1 MNETEGVQQRPSPA
15 GMAVGWV
22 IAALLIFLA
31 QRDLRRRSPEAVRG
45 PAEILELLK
54 HNGVEVYSLF
64 LDRESETVYAFQKI
78 KKDINSQGLGHHE
91 IIQKWWF
98 YMSDIM
104 ECNLDHSPVSIKLD
118 EIFYLE

>member
-1 MNETEGVQQRPSPA
+1 MRVAFKMILKKGCTAEYLNRHKHVWP
-15 GMAVGWV
+15 
-22 IAALLIFLA
+22 
-31 QRDLRRRSPEAVRG
+31 
-45 PAEILELLK
+45 EILELLK

-78 KKDINSQGLGHHE
+78 KKDINSQGLRHHE